1 MCEFEIVCVS
11 VASMYFSARSI
22 DHSIPFSFF
31 PRSVRM
37 FHFPPEVTVA
47 VETIKETVFLIV
59 RERQAESG
67 ATGDLGLTFVVSS
80 LGHLA
85 VFLSRSVRMQRF
97 QVRRQSR
104 PISPRVTKL
113 HYYSRKWLSTTKSK

>member
-1 MCEFEIVCVS
+1 
-11 VASMYFSARSI
+11 
-22 DHSIPFSFF
+22 
-31 PRSVRM
+31 M

-47 VETIKETVFLIV
+47 VETIKETVFLLV

-113 HYYSRKWLSTTKSK
+113 HYYSRKWLSTTKK